1 MFLYLLGELVASPHH
16 HHDHGDCEY
25 DPNCFN
31 FRHRSLLKS
40 LLCDLNRF
48 DVVAPLAAVG
58 LQLRIGANARDGL
71 DELHGL
77 PAAKARDWMPW
88 LVSMLFGC
96 SHGRKLR
103 LKSRTFSITDVPLMP
118 KPSPKGTTSQFQTR
132 PVERRARPPAVAA
145 KRMPPPR
152 DQVARASAPRAA
164 PPPPLPQANPEP
176 EPEHLAPY
184 QETPH

>member
-40 LLCDLNRF
+40 LLCYLNRF

-88 LVSMLFGC
+88 LVSMLFGG

-103 LKSRTFSITDVPLMP
+103 P
-118 KPSPKGTTSQFQTR
+118 R
-132 PVERRARPPAVAA
+132 PR
-145 KRMPPPR
+145 
-152 DQVARASAPRAA
+152 
-164 PPPPLPQANPEP
+164 
-176 EPEHLAPY
+176 
-184 QETPH
+184 